1 MAKKRFGLLK
11 KCCKFATVVHNNRPM
26 IYQKLKSIGYLTGK
40 AHGLIKS
47 RAQAY
52 LEQNH
57 VPLKMELFPII
68 NTLWKEDNI
77 SQQVIAE
84 TLGYDRHRI
93 SRMIDE
99 LEKLGW
105 VKRHP
110 HPENRRENLV
120 ALTQMA
126 REKEGAIDGA
136 LGSAINDA
144 LKGVPAEERKQ
155 LVESLIKIIQNL
167 R

>member
-1 MAKKRFGLLK
+1 MKY
-11 KCCKFATVVHNNRPM
+11 H
-26 IYQKLKSIGYLTGK
+26 KLKSIGYLTGK

-47 RAQAY
+47 RAQSY
-52 LEQNH
+52 LEQNNI
-57 VPLKMELFPII
+57 PLKMELFPII

-77 SQQVIAE
+77 SQQAIAE
-84 TLGYDRHRI
+84 ILGYDRHRI

-110 HPENRRENLV
+110 HPDNRRENLV
-120 ALTQMA
+120 ALTKMA
-126 REKEGAIDGA
+126 RDKEPAIDQA
-136 LGSAINDA
+136 LGTAINDA
-144 LKGVPAEERKQ
+144 LNGIPTEERKQ

>member
-1 MAKKRFGLLK
+1 MN
-11 KCCKFATVVHNNRPM
+11 HH
-26 IYQKLKSIGYLTGK
+26 KLRSIGFLTGK
-40 AHGLIKS
+40 AHGLIKA
-47 RAQAY
+47 RAQSY
-52 LEQNH
+52 LDSNG
-57 VPLKMELFPII
+57 VPLKMELFPVIS
-68 NTLWKEDNI
+68 TLWKGDNI
-77 SQQVIAE
+77 SQQAIAE

-99 LEKLGW
+99 LEVQGW

-120 ALTQMA
+120 ALTKMA
-126 REKEGAIDGA
+126 AEKQAAIDTA
-136 LGSAINDA
+136 LSTAVEDA
-144 LKGVPAEERKQ
+144 LKGIAATERKL

>member
-1 MAKKRFGLLK
+1 LQISKIVAILQQLRMA
-11 KCCKFATVVHNNRPM
+11 TNIM

-40 AHGLIKS
+40 AHGLIKQ
-47 RAQAY
+47 RAQSY
-52 LEQNH
+52 LEQNNI
-57 VPLKMELFPII
+57 PLKMELFPII
-68 NTLWKEDNI
+68 NTLWKEDNV

-99 LEKLGW
+99 LENLGW

-110 HPENRRENLV
+110 HPESRRENLV
-120 ALTQMA
+120 ALTKMA
-126 REKEGAIDGA
+126 REKESAIDEA
-136 LGSAINDA
+136 LSSAIGDA
-144 LKGVPAEERKQ
+144 LKGVTTDERRQ
-155 LVESLIKIIQNL
+155 LVESLVKIIQNL